1 METHHRFGMCRTTI
15 KNVLFFIVCS
25 SVFFHS
31 ATAQDN
37 LSANDNDATHVA
49 NEKEATKEKQVTG
62 TPDKSS
68 YTRKGADTCAMCH
81 DEDSPFP
88 VYPIYKTKHA
98 QPADKRTPFAGL
110 QCEACHGPGEK
121 HAQWVQP
128 GEQQAP
134 ILAFGK
140 RSTLTALQQNQI
152 CLECHNG
159 QQRIAWHSSV
169 HESNDVACTDCHK
182 IHTVHDPA
190 LSAKTQSIVCYQC
203 HKKVRSDFLK
213 PSVHPVRFGKVAC
226 SDCHQAHGS
235 SSTAMLTQPTINQTC
250 YTCHADKRGPLL
262 WEHAPVTEDCDIC
275 HTPHGSVQ
283 PALLKKRGPLLCQQC
298 HSQFGHPSVPRSV
311 SGLPSGSPSTF
322 LLAGNCTNCHSQI
335 HGSNHPSGATLMR

>member
-1 METHHRFGMCRTTI
+1 MHRTTI
-15 KNVLFFIVCS
+15 NLALLFIMCG

-31 ATAQDN
+31 ARAQEN
-37 LSANDNDATHVA
+37 LSANGNDATHVT
-49 NEKEATKEKQVTG
+49 NEKGATKEKQVTG
-62 TPDKSS
+62 TPDKAS

-88 VYPIYKTKHA
+88 VYPIYRTKHA
-98 QPADKRTPFAGL
+98 QPADKRTPFAGQ
-110 QCEACHGPGEK
+110 QCETCHGPGEK

-134 ILAFGK
+134 ILTFGTH
-140 RSTLTALQQNQI
+140 STLTPRQQNQI
-152 CLECHNG
+152 CLGCHSG
-159 QQRIAWHSSV
+159 QQRIAWHSSI
-169 HESNDVACTDCHK
+169 HESNDVSCTSCHK
-182 IHTVHDPA
+182 IHVEHDSI
-190 LSAKTQSIVCYQC
+190 LSTNSQPEVCYQC

-213 PSVHPVRFGKVAC
+213 PSIHPVRFGKMAC
-226 SDCHQAHGS
+226 SDCHQPHGS
-235 SSTAMLTQPTINQTC
+235 DSHAMLTKPTVNQTC

-298 HSQFGHPSVPRSV
+298 HSQFGHPGVPRSV

-322 LLAGNCTNCHSQI
+322 LLAGNCTNCHSQV